1 MIIPRFTP
9 PVKREIHFFSQFLR
23 AFAWKRIR
31 ADTIRGN
38 RRMEVQKA
46 DENGKAQLV
55 VTADGLNVV
64 GVEVAYPTDIQGE
77 QNKYFSSL
85 SYTLYPED

>member
-1 MIIPRFTP
+1 MIIPRFPP

-46 DENGKAQLV
+46 DENDGGRRQFGSGTGGIRAQRNGSGLPDYAV
-55 VTADGLNVV
+55 YADGIEL
-64 GVEVAYPTDIQGE
+64 
-77 QNKYFSSL
+77 
-85 SYTLYPED
+85 